1 MPEAGSRTAAIPF
14 TDLKT
19 ALNVALVNNAFARGG
34 SGGAS
39 AGLFVGLVVLVGLV
53 WLAFQVPREAWRMI
67 IGWLIA
73 LAVVINVGY
82 LLLSVL

>member
-1 MPEAGSRTAAIPF
+1 MRHNQVVI
-14 TDLKT
+14 L
-19 ALNVALVNNAFARGG
+19 LNVALVNNAFARGG

-39 AGLFVGLVVLVGLV
+39 AGLLVGLVVLVGLV